1 MMKRILITGVTSLH
15 GWPLY
20 QALTQQIGAAS
31 VIGICPPK
39 TQLSLFAD
47 SNVIPCCINE
57 IEDLTEIFT
66 RFQPTHVIHT
76 AGMCD
81 LDVCELWPSLAY
93 KRNVEGTQHIVHL
106 SRDCYVMYLSTD
118 LVFSGNHPP
127 RDGYRESDP
136 ADPVSMI
143 GKTFI
148 QAEHAVAQLPN
159 ALIVRKGLPMGPSIS
174 GRKGPIDYLSHRF
187 SRGKP
192 LTLFYDELRSAIFI
206 DDLIQGLLNLWECH
220 ATGYYHL
227 GGSKKVSLYDIGQY
241 LIETKRYDPAC
252 LIRASRFEDTTGL
265 PRIGDVALNS
275 TKAYE
280 VMGYVP
286 KPWPESSQHAS

>member
-1 MMKRILITGVTSLH
+1 MMKRVLITGVTSLH

-20 QALTQQIGAAS
+20 KALTQQIGAAS
-31 VIGICPPK
+31 VLGICPPK
-39 TQLSLFAD
+39 TKLSLGLAH
-47 SNVIPCCINE
+47 NVVPCCINE
-57 IEDLTEIFT
+57 VEDLAEIFT
-66 RFQPTHVIHT
+66 RFQPTHVIHA

-118 LVFSGNHPP
+118 LVFSGHHPP
-127 RDGYRESDP
+127 QNGYSEKDP

-148 QAEHAVAQLPN
+148 QAERAVAQLSD
-159 ALIVRKGLPMGPSIS
+159 ALIIRKGLPMGPSIS

-192 LTLFYDELRSAIFI
+192 LTLFYDEWRSTIYI
-206 DDLIQGLLNLWECH
+206 EDLIQGLLKLWERH

-227 GGSKKVSLYDIGQY
+227 GGPKKVSLYDIGCY
-241 LIETKRYDPAC
+241 LIETRHYDPAC
-252 LIRASRFEDTTGL
+252 LIKASRFEDTSGL

-275 TKAYE
+275 AKAYD
-280 VMGYVP
+280 VIDYVP
-286 KPWPESSQHAS
+286 RPWP